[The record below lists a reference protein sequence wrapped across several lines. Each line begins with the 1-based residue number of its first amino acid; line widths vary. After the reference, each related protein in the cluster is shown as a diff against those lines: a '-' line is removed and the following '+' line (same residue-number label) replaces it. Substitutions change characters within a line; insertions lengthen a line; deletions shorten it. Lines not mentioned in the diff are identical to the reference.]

1 MRKCLLDPEICVCI
15 CGDHFV
21 GRLSLCA
28 NVNSAECKNIDVL
41 LLISMKL

>member
-1 MRKCLLDPEICVCI
+1 MRNCLLDPEICVCI
-15 CGDHFV
+15 CGNRFV

-28 NVNSAECKNIDVL
+28 YVNSVECKNIDLL